1 MALKLMA
8 SAFNSVWDKIVAWLT
23 EEREDR
29 DMPLSDFEKL
39 RYEIR
44 PGDIILV
51 EGRTRVGD
59 IIKTITLS
67 CWTHSAL
74 YIGRLHNI
82 EDPQLRDYVQRFYD
96 GEPED
101 QLIIE
106 SLLGKGT
113 IVDNISKY
121 RQEHLRICRPSSL
134 TRQDALKVVS
144 FAIHQ
149 LGTYYSVR
157 QILDLMR
164 FFFPYGVLPRRWRSS
179 LFEHNAGQPTHTVCS
194 TMMAEAF
201 ASVHYPILPVLNRD
215 ENGELKLYKRNT
227 KLITPKDFDY
237 SPYFDVIKYPILDF
251 DELSIYRRMPWDK
264 DGVVFNNTAEPFI
277 DTPKPVPQS
286 VRDKIKKKNRK
297 EPQSDDNIEQNL
309 DQNID
314 ENIHNNND
322 EAGDVEQAPV
332 NNPT

>member
-1 MALKLMA
+1 MARNLMA

-44 PGDIILV
+44 PGDVILI
-51 EGRTRVGD
+51 EGRTRVSD

-67 CWTHSAL
+67 SWTHSAM

-82 EDPQLRDYVQRFYD
+82 EDPQLREYVQRFYE
-96 GEPED
+96 GKPED

-121 RQEHLRICRPSSL
+121 RQEHIRICRPSSL
-134 TRQDALKVVS
+134 TRQDALKVIS
-144 FAIHQ
+144 YSIHQ

-164 FFFPYGVLPRRWRSS
+164 FLFPYGILPRRWRSS
-179 LFEHNAGQPTHTVCS
+179 LFEHNAGHPTHTVCS

-264 DGVVFNNTAEPFI
+264 DGVVFNNNGEPFI
-277 DTPKPVPQS
+277 NAAEVIPQS
-286 VRDKIKKKNRK
+286 IKDKHKNK
-297 EPQSDDNIEQNL
+297 PEDTT
-309 DQNID
+309 
-314 ENIHNNND
+314 NNNNNTT
-322 EAGDVEQAPV
+322 GDVDQGPV